1 MLKVLIA
8 DDEKDIVDLIAYL
21 IRELD
26 VEIVGQATDGLAAY
40 RLIIEQEPDVVIS
53 DIRMPGM
60 TGLELIEKVKQT
72 MEKTEFIVISGYRDF
87 EYAKTALQFGVQDY
101 LLKPIKQEEL
111 ARLLNRLNH
120 KKHLDTKKQREDED
134 LQQKFVEQT
143 SRIRR
148 EYLKKLLYGQYID
161 ENTLA
166 LAGENAPVRP
176 MEGCLY
182 QVLVIKLDFLEQEQV
197 DFTAYSSM
205 LENMCEKYTTKL
217 KSDSYDAEYFYE
229 KSQGYVAFNYDLK
242 MHQSVEQKKKYLL
255 QLLKED
261 NEKYKVFNVTLG
273 IGLPVNRQDEFPMSF
288 RTARAAINNRILLGD
303 KRIIEASELTERQL
317 YGQAVIPADIQQRV
331 RKAVFELNAEQV
343 VACLDDLLRPYFHGE
358 SKEPWTIYQMAG
370 LWMDLVEKVVLE
382 NDLMDIQRLPQKENW
397 IWRINSCIS
406 LKECRQY
413 LADYA
418 MKVMEVCNDVQK
430 SFEAR
435 PIREVKEY
443 IEKNYTQKLSLE
455 EIGKMVCLNPVYL
468 STLFKNQT
476 GMTITNY
483 MIKVRMEEAKRLLRE
498 THMSVSSIAGKVGY
512 TDTKFFSKTFTKTIG
527 IKPVE
532 YRKFEQ
538 K

>member
-21 IRELD
+21 IKDLD
-26 VEIVGQATDGLAAY
+26 VEIAGQATDGLSAY
-40 RLIIEQEPDVVIS
+40 QLILEKEPDVVIS

-60 TGLELIEKVKQT
+60 TGLELIEKVKRSL
-72 MEKTEFIVISGYRDF
+72 EKTEFIVISGYRDF

-111 ARLLNRLNH
+111 ARLLKRLNH
-120 KKHLDTKKQREDED
+120 KKDLDTKKQQEDEN

-148 EYLKKLLYGQYID
+148 EYLKKLLHGQHID

-166 LAGENAPVRP
+166 LAGENAPICPV
-176 MEGCLY
+176 EGCLY
-182 QVLVIKLDFLEQEQV
+182 QVLAIKLDFLEQDQV
-197 DFTAYSSM
+197 DFAAYASL

-229 KSQGYVAFNYDLK
+229 KSRGYIAFNYSLQF
-242 MHQSVEQKKKYLL
+242 HQSAEQKKKYLQ

-273 IGLPVNRQDEFPMSF
+273 LGLPVREQRELPVSF
-288 RTARAAINNRILLGD
+288 GTALAAINNRILLGD
-303 KRIIEASELTERQL
+303 KKIIEAAALSDRQL
-317 YGQAVIPADIQQRV
+317 YSQAVIPVAIRQRI
-331 RKAVFELNAEQV
+331 RKAIFELNAEQV
-343 VACLDDLLRPYFHGE
+343 VSCLDDLMRPYFHGE
-358 SKEPWTIYQMAG
+358 SKEPWTIYQLSE
-370 LWMDLVEKVVLE
+370 LWLDLIEEVVLE
-382 NDLMDIQRLPQKENW
+382 NNLLDSETLPGKEDW
-397 IWRINSCIS
+397 IRRVNSCVS
-406 LKECRQY
+406 LGRCRQY
-413 LADYA
+413 LSDYVL
-418 MKVMEVCNDVQK
+418 KVMELCNDAQK

-443 IEKNYTQKLSLE
+443 IEKNYAQKLSLE
-455 EIGKMVCLNPVYL
+455 EIGKVVCLNPVYL

-498 THMSVSSIAGKVGY
+498 THMNVSSIAAKVGY
-512 TDTKFFSKTFTKTIG
+512 TDTKFFSKTFMKQVG

>member
-166 LAGENAPVRP
+166 LTGKNAPVRP
-176 MEGCLY
+176 VEGCLY
-182 QVLVIKLDFLEQEQV
+182 QVLAIKLDFLEQEQV
-197 DFTAYSSM
+197 DFAAYSSL

-229 KSQGYVAFNYDLK
+229 KSQGYIAFNYDLK
-242 MHQSVEQKKKYLL
+242 IHQPMEQKKKYML

-273 IGLPVNRQDEFPMSF
+273 IGLPADRQEEFPLSF
-288 RTARAAINNRILLGD
+288 RTAQAAVNNRILLGD

-317 YGQAVIPADIQQRV
+317 YGQAAIPADIQQRA
-331 RKAVFELNAEQV
+331 RKAVFELNAEQAV
-343 VACLDDLLRPYFHGE
+343 SCLDDLLRPYFHGE
-358 SKEPWTIYQMAG
+358 SKEPWTIYQMAR
-370 LWMDLVEKVVLE
+370 LWMDLVEEVVLE
-382 NDLMDIQRLPQKENW
+382 NDLIDKQRLPQKENW
-397 IWRINSCIS
+397 IWKINSCIS
-406 LKECRQY
+406 LKGCRQY

-418 MKVMEVCNDVQK
+418 MKVMEACNDVQK

-443 IEKNYTQKLSLE
+443 IEKNYAQKLSLE

-512 TDTKFFSKTFTKTIG
+512 TDTKFFSKTFTKTVG

>member
-166 LAGENAPVRP
+166 LTGKNAPVRP
-176 MEGCLY
+176 VEGCLY
-182 QVLVIKLDFLEQEQV
+182 QVLAIKLDFLEQEQV
-197 DFTAYSSM
+197 DFAAYSSL

-229 KSQGYVAFNYDLK
+229 KSQGYIAFNYDLK
-242 MHQSVEQKKKYLL
+242 IHQPMEQKKKYML
-255 QLLKED
+255 
-261 NEKYKVFNVTLG
+261 
-273 IGLPVNRQDEFPMSF
+273 
-288 RTARAAINNRILLGD
+288 AAV
-303 KRIIEASELTERQL
+303 KRR
-317 YGQAVIPADIQQRV
+317 
-331 RKAVFELNAEQV
+331 
-343 VACLDDLLRPYFHGE
+343 
-358 SKEPWTIYQMAG
+358 
-370 LWMDLVEKVVLE
+370 
-382 NDLMDIQRLPQKENW
+382 
-397 IWRINSCIS
+397 
-406 LKECRQY
+406 
-413 LADYA
+413 
-418 MKVMEVCNDVQK
+418 
-430 SFEAR
+430 
-435 PIREVKEY
+435 
-443 IEKNYTQKLSLE
+443 
-455 EIGKMVCLNPVYL
+455 
-468 STLFKNQT
+468 
-476 GMTITNY
+476 
-483 MIKVRMEEAKRLLRE
+483 
-498 THMSVSSIAGKVGY
+498 
-512 TDTKFFSKTFTKTIG
+512 
-527 IKPVE
+527 
-532 YRKFEQ
+532 
-538 K
+538 

>member
-26 VEIVGQATDGLAAY
+26 VEIVGKVTDGISACQQIL
-40 RLIIEQEPDVVIS
+40 EKEPDVVIS

-60 TGLELIEKVKQT
+60 TGLELIEKIKQT
-72 MEKTEFIVISGYRDF
+72 KEKTEFIVISGYRDF

-111 ARLLNRLNH
+111 ARLLNRLNQ
-120 KKHLDTKKQREDED
+120 KKHLDAKKQQEDED
-134 LQQKFVEQT
+134 LQQRFVEQT

-148 EYLKKLLYGQYID
+148 EYLKKLLYGQRID

-176 MEGCLY
+176 TEGCLY
-182 QVLVIKLDFLEQEQV
+182 QVLAIKLDFLEQEEV
-197 DFTAYSSM
+197 DFAAYASL

-217 KSDSYDAEYFYE
+217 KSDSFDAEYFYE
-229 KSQGYVAFNYDLK
+229 KSQGFVAFNYSLK
-242 MHQSVEQKKKYLL
+242 VHQSVEGKKKYLQ

-273 IGLPVNRQDEFPMSF
+273 LGLPVKEREKFPLSF
-288 RTARAAINNRILLGD
+288 QTAQAAIRSRILLGN
-303 KRIIEASELTERQL
+303 KKIIEAAELTEHQL
-317 YGQAVIPADIQQRV
+317 YGQAVIPVAVRQRI
-331 RKAVFELNAEQV
+331 RKALFELNMEQV
-343 VACLDDLLRPYFHGE
+343 ISCLDDLVRPYFHGE
-358 SKEPWTIYQMAG
+358 SKEPWTIYQLAQ
-370 LWMDLVEKVVLE
+370 LWMELIEEVVLE
-382 NDLMDIQRLPQKENW
+382 NDLLDSQSLPKKESW
-397 IWRINSCIS
+397 LFRINSCIS
-406 LKECRQY
+406 LSGCRSY
-413 LADYA
+413 LSEYA
-418 MKVMEVCNDVQK
+418 LKVMELCNDVQK
-430 SFEAR
+430 SYEAR

-443 IEKNYTQKLSLE
+443 IEKNYAQKLSLE
-455 EIGKMVCLNPVYL
+455 EIGKVVCLNPVYL

-498 THMSVSSIAGKVGY
+498 THMSVSSIAVKVGY
-512 TDTKFFSKTFTKTIG
+512 TDTKFFSKTFMKQVG